1 MAIDNTPM
9 LTSVLV
15 QSAKLRS
22 DIKDSVTSATIEL
35 STDQVSQLT
44 FEMIDPSFSIL
55 KSGIFTIGNSVKYG
69 DLSFLVAGVDVGSN
83 SGNEQITIKCRPKVV
98 QSLKK
103 RVGTK
108 VLKSASPSDFV
119 RAECKAVGAKYLIQP
134 SGKRKQ
140 VARDKVK
147 SGEKYE
153 ADDKPSSWTTFK
165 RLADELG
172 FVIFEC
178 SGVIY
183 FGKPTWLLSKS
194 KASPMLVTWKGKYSR
209 YEAEMVPA
217 CSKSVDNKET
227 TVNVILPLERAKE
240 ARVGRTLQLSG
251 IPYFN
256 GYYLIDSVDFDL
268 AGEENRLQV
277 TASTAIDPEKQKKSG
292 SSKSKSSKKKSS
304 GGSIKSKT
312 TNSKGSRHYPLSRK
326 YRAGTPYGRRGNWA
340 AGYHTGTDFPAPTG
354 APVYAVYNGTI
365 AIGGW
370 GSAYGKH
377 VRLRVAGKGQYAYC
391 HLSRISVRS
400 GQEVKAG
407 DRIGYV
413 GSTGRA
419 TGPHLHLEKR
429 VSPYRYGKD
438 SRNPMS

>member
-1 MAIDNTPM
+1 MVLDNTPS
-9 LTSVLV
+9 LSNVV
-15 QSAKLRS
+15 IQSSKMRS
-22 DIKDSVTSATIEL
+22 NIRDAVTSATVDL
-35 STDQVSQLT
+35 SVDQVSQLT
-44 FEMIDPSFSIL
+44 FELLDPGFTIL
-55 KSGIFTIGNSVKYG
+55 KSGVFAMGNSVSYG
-69 DLSFLVAGVDVGSN
+69 DLKFNVAGVDVDSE
-83 SGNEQITIKCRPKVV
+83 SGNEKVTIKCRPRVV
-98 QSLKK
+98 NLLKK

-153 ADDKPSSWTTFK
+153 ADDKPSSWTTFR

-172 FVIFEC
+172 FVVFEC

-209 YEAEMVPA
+209 YEAEKVPN
-217 CSKSVDNKET
+217 CSKSVDNRET
-227 TVNVILPLERAKE
+227 TVSVILPLERTKE

-251 IPYFN
+251 VPYFN

-268 AGEENRLQV
+268 AGETNRLQV
-277 TASTAIDPEKQKKSG
+277 KASTAIDPEKTST
-292 SSKSKSSKKKSS
+292 SKSKSSKSKKKSS
-304 GGSIKSKT
+304 GGTIKSKT
-312 TNSKGSRHYPLSRK
+312 TSGAGKFHYPLSKK
-326 YRAGTPYGRRGNWA
+326 YRVTTPFGRRGNWA
-340 AGYHTGTDFPAPTG
+340 AGFHTGSDFAAPTG
-354 APVYAVYNGTI
+354 APVYAIYNGTI
-365 AIGGW
+365 SIGGW

-377 VRLRVAGKGQYAYC
+377 VRLKVSGKGQYGYC
-391 HLSRISVRS
+391 HLSRISVHS
-400 GQEVKAG
+400 GQSVKAG
-407 DRIGYV
+407 QRLGYV

-429 VSPYRYGKD
+429 VSPYRYAKD
-438 SRNPMS
+438 ARKPI

>member
-1 MAIDNTPM
+1 MALDNTPSLDRVILQNSRLKSDITNAVSDATVE
-9 LTSVLV
+9 LTS
-15 QSAKLRS
+15 
-22 DIKDSVTSATIEL
+22 
-35 STDQVSQLT
+35 DQVSQLT
-44 FEMIDPSFSIL
+44 FVLTDQGFNVL
-55 KSGIFTIGNSVKYG
+55 KSGVFAIGNSVKYD
-69 DLSFLVAGVDVGSN
+69 DLRFVVAGVDVGSEA
-83 SGNEQITIKCRPKVV
+83 GNEQVTIKCRPKVV
-98 QSLKK
+98 SDLKK

-153 ADDKPSSWTTFK
+153 ADDKPSSWTTFS
-165 RLADELG
+165 RLAGELG
-172 FVIFEC
+172 FVCFEV

-183 FGKPTWLLSKS
+183 FGKPSWLLARS
-194 KASPMLVTWKGKYSR
+194 KASPMLVTWKGKYSK
-209 YEAEMVPA
+209 YEAEKVPS

-227 TVNVILPLERAKE
+227 TVEVVLPLERVLE
-240 ARVGRTLQLSG
+240 ARPGRTLQLSG
-251 IPYFN
+251 VPYFN
-256 GYYLIDSVDFDL
+256 GYYLIDSVSFDL
-268 AGEENRLQV
+268 AGETNRLSV
-277 TASTAIDPEKQKKSG
+277 TASTAIDPDKTGGKSKKE
-292 SSKSKSSKKKSS
+292 SSKKKKKSS
-304 GGSIKSKT
+304 GSSIKDKT
-312 TNSKGSRHYPLSRK
+312 TNSKGSRHYPLSHK
-326 YRAGTPYGRRGNWA
+326 YKIATPYGRRGNWA
-340 AGYHTGTDFPAPTG
+340 AGYHTGADFPAPTG

-365 AIGGW
+365 SIGGW

-377 VRLRVAGKGQYAYC
+377 VRLKVAGKGQYGYC
-391 HLSRISVRS
+391 HLSRITVKS

-429 VSPYRYGKD
+429 VSPYRYAKD

>member
-1 MAIDNTPM
+1 MVVDNLPT
-9 LTSVLV
+9 LSSVRVSNSKLV
-15 QSAKLRS
+15 SY
-22 DIKDSVTSATIEL
+22 VTSAIYEADVDLT
-35 STDQVSQLT
+35 TDQVGQISFKL
-44 FEMIDPSFSIL
+44 MDPGFTIL
-55 KSGIFTIGNSVKYG
+55 KSGIFNVGNSVSHAE
-69 DLSFLVAGVDVGSN
+69 LRFVVAGVDVSSN
-83 SGNEQITIKCRPKVV
+83 AGNESVTIKCRPRVIN
-98 QSLKK
+98 SLKK

-134 SGKRKQ
+134 SAKRKQ

-153 ADDKPSSWTTFK
+153 ADDKPSSWTTFN
-165 RLADELG
+165 RLAGELG
-172 FVIFEC
+172 YICFEC

-183 FGKPTWLLSKS
+183 FGKPTWLLSRS
-194 KASPMLVTWKGKYSR
+194 KASAMKVTWKGAYS
-209 YEAEMVPA
+209 YYNAEVVPE

-227 TVNVILPLERAKE
+227 TINVTLPLERARE
-240 ARVGRTLQLSG
+240 ARPGRALYLSG
-251 IPYFN
+251 VPYFN
-256 GYYLIDSVDFDL
+256 GYYLIKQVRFDL
-268 AGEENRLQV
+268 SGEQNRLQV
-277 TASTAIDPEKQKKSG
+277 TATTAVDPEKSGG
-292 SSKSKSSKKKSS
+292 SSKSKKSSSKSKSKKT
-304 GGSIKSKT
+304 SIKEKT
-312 TNSKGSRHYPLSRK
+312 TSGAGKRHYPLSRK
-326 YRAGTPYGRRGNWA
+326 YKIGTPYGRRGNWA
-340 AGYHTGTDFPAPTG
+340 AGYHTGADFPAPTG

-365 AIGGW
+365 SIGGW

-377 VRLRVAGKGQYAYC
+377 LRLKVSGKGQYGYC

-400 GQEVKAG
+400 GQSVKAG
-407 DRIGYV
+407 QRLGYV